1 MKLRELDIFYM
12 QIALKEA
19 YLAKENG
26 DIPCGA
32 IIVLNNQIIA
42 KAHNQVEL
50 LNDPT
55 AHAEILAITQAANTI
70 KNWRLKDCVMYVTK
84 EPCVMCSG
92 AIVSARIKRVVWAMT
107 DQKCGGMSKFNILSN
122 NDLNHKVI
130 VEGGILENESKKLIQ
145 RFFSKIRKKKE
156 KSII

>member
-130 VEGGILENESKKLIQ
+130 VEGGILQDESKKLIQ
-145 RFFSKIRKKKE
+145 KFFSKIRKKK
-156 KSII
+156 KNQ

>member
-107 DQKCGGMSKFNILSN
+107 DQKCGGITKFNILSN

-145 RFFSKIRKKKE
+145 RFFSKIRKKK
-156 KSII
+156 KNQ

>member
-145 RFFSKIRKKKE
+145 RFFSKIRKKK
-156 KSII
+156 KNQ

>member
-130 VEGGILENESKKLIQ
+130 VEGGILEDESSKLIQ
-145 RFFSKIRKKKE
+145 KFFSKIRKKK
-156 KSII
+156 KNQ